1 MKQSDAVRL
10 ILTTRLSDRDIA
22 AAAGI
27 SKTTVGRYRR
37 IADQKQLSWRQLA
50 GVGPSELR
58 RLFNRPASGGKVKA
72 MPDLAQVLAE
82 VSQPTMTLQL
92 WWEECRAADPHGA
105 LSYSHLAAKLK
116 TYRAQLPSVMRQS
129 HVPGERLMVDYSGV
143 RPFYIDPT
151 SGQVVHV
158 ELFVGVLAASS
169 LLFAMCTPTQRV
181 PDFIRAH
188 VAMLDYIG
196 GVPEVLVPDNL
207 KSAVVRTGKNQE
219 IQRSYAELGRHYGM
233 AILPTRPYRPKD
245 KAGVES
251 GVKFAQTRVLARLR
265 HQVFHSIDEINDAI
279 RPLLEE
285 ANARPMY
292 RDGISRRARFEAIER
307 DALRP
312 LPASPYRYAEWHI
325 VPTVPKDYHIAVE
338 GHFYSVPN
346 ELIGQRVDAC
356 VEEQTV
362 LVMHQRKCV
371 ARHVRSTKV
380 GQHTTDSA
388 HQTEAHRGQAMRSP
402 NGMREW
408 AKTAGSFVARFI
420 QEQLNTPIP
429 WQGLPACDEVRG
441 LARKHGTEAVNQA
454 ARQAL
459 ALNSPKVTTLR
470 RLLASAA
477 YRPSNSA
484 SQRPRNARGA
494 RAIMGGESC

>member
-22 AAAGI
+22 AAAGV

-37 IADQKQLSWRQLA
+37 VADQKQLSWRQLA

-58 RLFNRPASGGKVKA
+58 RVFNRPASGGKPKA
-72 MPDLAQVLAE
+72 VPDLAQVHAE

-92 WWEECRAADPHGA
+92 WWEEYRAADPHGA
-105 LSYSHLAAKLK
+105 LSYSHLAAKLN
-116 TYRAQLPSVMRQS
+116 TYRAQLPSVMRQNR
-129 HVPGERLMVDYSGV
+129 VPGERLMVDYSGV
-143 RPFYIDPT
+143 RPFYIDPN

-181 PDFIRAH
+181 PDFIKAH
-188 VAMLDYIG
+188 TALLDYIG
-196 GVPEVLVPDNL
+196 GVPELLVPDNL
-207 KSAVVRTGKNQE
+207 TSAVVRVRKKRE
-219 IQRSYAELGRHYGM
+219 IQRSYAEWGRHYGV
-233 AILPTRPYRPKD
+233 AILPARPYHPKD
-245 KAGVES
+245 KAGVEA
-251 GVKFAQTRVLARLR
+251 GVKFAQYRVLARLR
-265 HQVFHSIDEINDAI
+265 HHVFHSIDEINDAI
-279 RPLLEE
+279 RPMLEE

-307 DALRP
+307 DTLRP
-312 LPASPYRYAEWHI
+312 LPDSPYRYSEWHI
-325 VPTVPKDYHIAVE
+325 IPTVPNDYHVAVE
-338 GHFYSVPN
+338 GHFYSVPYH
-346 ELIGQRVDAC
+346 LIGQRVDAC
-356 VEEQTV
+356 VEDTTV
-362 LVMHQRKCV
+362 LVMHERKCV
-371 ARHVRSTKV
+371 ARHARSTVV
-380 GQHTTDSA
+380 GQHTTDGA
-388 HQTEAHRGQAMRSP
+388 HQTEAHRSQAMRSP
-402 NGMREW
+402 DGMREW
-408 AKTAGSFVARFI
+408 AKTAGAFVARFVH
-420 QEQLNTPIP
+420 EQLNSPIP

-459 ALNSPKVTTLR
+459 ALNSPKVTTMR

-477 YRPSNSA
+477 HRPSDSA
-484 SQRPRNARGA
+484 SRRPRNARGA